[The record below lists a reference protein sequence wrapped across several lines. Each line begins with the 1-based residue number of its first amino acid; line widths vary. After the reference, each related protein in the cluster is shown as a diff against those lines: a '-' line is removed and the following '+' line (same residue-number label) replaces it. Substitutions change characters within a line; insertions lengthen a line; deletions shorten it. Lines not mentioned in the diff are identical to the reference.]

1 MRWRGRRQSDNIEDR
16 RGAPGGGMRSP
27 FGRGGKGIKIGR
39 RGAKGGGIGI
49 GGLVVVLI
57 VSYVLGVNPLELLSG
72 GGSLTQE
79 TSRTPAK
86 QSAKQNE
93 LARFVGVVL
102 ADTEDVWHAVFQRMG
117 QRYQEPKLVLFSGAV
132 RSACG
137 QASSAMGPFYCPGD
151 RKVYIDLD
159 FYREMRQKFK
169 APGDFAQAYVVAH
182 EVGHHVQTLLG
193 ISSQVQEAKRR
204 SSKTQANALQ
214 VRMELQADCFAG
226 LWANHADKTKQI
238 IERGDVEE
246 ALGAARAI
254 GDDTLQKRSRG
265 YVVPDSFTHGSSAQ
279 RIRWFRTGLKTGR
292 VKDCDTFS
300 AARL

>member
-1 MRWRGRRQSDNIEDR
+1 
-16 RGAPGGGMRSP
+16 MRSP
-27 FGRGGKGIKIGR
+27 FGRGGRGLKIGR

-72 GGSLTQE
+72 NGGGSLTQE
-79 TSRTPAK
+79 TSRAPAR
-86 QSAKQNE
+86 QSAKQDE
-93 LARFVGVVL
+93 LSRFVSVVL
-102 ADTEDVWHAVFQRMG
+102 ADTEDTWHELFRRMG
-117 QRYQEPKLVLFSGAV
+117 KRYQEPKLVLFTGAV

-159 FYREMRQKFK
+159 FFRELRQKFK
-169 APGDFAQAYVVAH
+169 APGDFAQAYVIAH

-193 ISSQVQEAKRR
+193 ISSQVHEAKRR
-204 SSKTQANALQ
+204 SSKSEANALQ

-226 LWANHADKTKQI
+226 IWANHADKTKQI
-238 IERGDVEE
+238 LERGDVEE

-254 GDDTLQKRSRG
+254 GDDTLQKRSQG

-279 RIRWFRTGLKTGR
+279 RIRWFKTGLKSGR
-292 VKDCDTFS
+292 VKACDTFS